1 MKLGR
6 KQVLWT
12 IVTGAAFLTS
22 IVLAACGVLD
32 GAQWCS
38 FNSVFL
44 PAQTAMLLGG
54 AALAGRQSAVKAAPP
69 RDPPTE
75 PVGEP

>member
-6 KQVLWT
+6 KQVLWAIT
-12 IVTGAAFLTS
+12 TGAGFLAS

-38 FNSVFL
+38 FTSIFL
-44 PAQTAMLLGG
+44 PGQTAMLLGG
-54 AALAGRQSAVKAAPP
+54 AALAGRQVAPVSKL
-69 RDPPTE
+69 DPPGL
-75 PVGEP
+75 P